1 MRYLLHRFLQ
11 RLRLLPADPYL
22 FALQEQQAAY
32 VRDLAAY
39 EERAPDLAL
48 YDLIQDGMQQR
59 LMAQETWQHWDS
71 LSPREKEVAGL
82 ICLEYTNRAIA
93 NRLVISMDTVRTH
106 VRNILF
112 KFNLHSKGEL
122 RVVLADWDFSAWE
135 SSA

>member
-11 RLRLLPADPYL
+11 RMHLLPSDPFL

-39 EERAPDLAL
+39 EKCAPDLVL
-48 YDLIQDGMQQR
+48 YDLIQDGMRQR
-59 LMAQETWQHWDS
+59 LMAQETWQNWDS

-82 ICLEYTNRAIA
+82 VCLEYTNRAIA

-135 SSA
+135 NNT